1 MLVLLLSSWQDN
13 DLVQTFLDLFGQLKI
28 MELDIVD
35 EGTRDVLHFV
45 YVFDVQILE
54 DSVFEIKW

>member
-1 MLVLLLSSWQDN
+1 
-13 DLVQTFLDLFGQLKI
+13 